1 MLHFLMLNSMPRVL
15 LQVTSLSKLCWR
27 SRQCWMSQISIYTM
41 QLSANN
47 RMEDRVLWQCRW
59 WIAGKAWVLALFLQE
74 RHVHREYSPITQTTP
89 EPTLAVILG
98 RLTTPKNFPLPLVT
112 LQARS
117 YCTHQAT
124 QTLLFAKPFDLA
136 QVCHGNEICS
146 KLVLTCKLT
155 LELSFPAHCISN
167 WKLNGISW
175 TNIRK
180 VTLNVANELPTLQS
194 RPVVRD
200 GPPAGPGGG
209 GKCAVEHES
218 VVQKA
223 PSVWS
228 PYGCRQW
235 LWDLWDR
242 KVLYPGD
249 ELVIPFK
256 VLEFAKEAVVWL
268 LSLKILHRS
277 ELDPTIFLTFQNHFH
292 QIDLFIS
299 LPWQGPEL

>member
-1 MLHFLMLNSMPRVL
+1 MLEVQAVLDVADFHLHNAVVSKQPVGGWGSLAMSLMNSRKSMGPGTLPPGMPRAYWV
-15 LQVTSLSKLCWR
+15 QSHYSNHPRAHTSCYL
-27 SRQCWMSQISIYTM
+27 
-41 QLSANN
+41 
-47 RMEDRVLWQCRW
+47 
-59 WIAGKAWVLALFLQE
+59 G
-74 RHVHREYSPITQTTP
+74 
-89 EPTLAVILG
+89 AVDH
-98 RLTTPKNFPLPLVT
+98 PKKFPLPLVT

-124 QTLLFAKPFDLA
+124 QTLLFAKPFDLT

-194 RPVVRD
+194 GPVVRD

-218 VVQKA
+218 MVQKA

-249 ELVIPFK
+249 ELVIQFK

-268 LSLKILHRS
+268 LCLKILHRS
-277 ELDPTIFLTFQNHFH
+277 ELDPAIFLTFQNHVH

-299 LPWQGPEL
+299 LRWQGPEL